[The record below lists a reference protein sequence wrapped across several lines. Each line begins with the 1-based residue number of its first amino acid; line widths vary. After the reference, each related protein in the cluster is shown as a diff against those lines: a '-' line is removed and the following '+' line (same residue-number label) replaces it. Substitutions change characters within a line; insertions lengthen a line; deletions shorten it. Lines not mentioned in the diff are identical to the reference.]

1 MADSVI
7 AMNRQLVLLE
17 DQLQY
22 HRKVVLLPSHKMV
35 HESLMDVQA
44 RIPLTNSPWMSVN
57 R

>member
-22 HRKVVLLPSHKMV
+22 HRKVVLLPSHEIV
-35 HESLMDVQA
+35 HESLSHSQA
-44 RIPLTNSPWMSVN
+44 KIPLTNSPWISVN